1 MSRRLLINEDVSMN
15 FVTYMYMYYAS
26 QSPIVCKGLYAPI
39 IIILYAWKSINKS

>member
-26 QSPIVCKGLYAPI
+26 QSPIVCKGSAPI